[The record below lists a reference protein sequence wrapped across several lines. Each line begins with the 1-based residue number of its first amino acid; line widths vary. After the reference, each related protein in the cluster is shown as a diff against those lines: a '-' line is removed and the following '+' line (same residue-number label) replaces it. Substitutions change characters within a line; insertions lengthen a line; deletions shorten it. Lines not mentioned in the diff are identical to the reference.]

1 MRDIWTQRHSEGGH
15 VKMEAETGMMQ
26 PQAKEGRGLPAS
38 TKVAEVR
45 KDSSWTLQ
53 RGQGPAHALI
63 SNF

>member
-1 MRDIWTQRHSEGGH
+1 
-15 VKMEAETGMMQ
+15 MEAETGMMQ